1 MKTIVKQSLSK
12 FFVLSLVLMVPV
24 ISFCQSGPPGPGDDN
39 PDVPFDTNMN
49 LAFLAIG
56 IVFAAVIIFRKLK
69 QNRKALA

>member
-12 FFVLSLVLMVPV
+12 FFVLSLVLIVPV
-24 ISFCQSGPPGPGDDN
+24 ISFCQAPPGPGDDN

-49 LAFLAIG
+49 LDFLAIG